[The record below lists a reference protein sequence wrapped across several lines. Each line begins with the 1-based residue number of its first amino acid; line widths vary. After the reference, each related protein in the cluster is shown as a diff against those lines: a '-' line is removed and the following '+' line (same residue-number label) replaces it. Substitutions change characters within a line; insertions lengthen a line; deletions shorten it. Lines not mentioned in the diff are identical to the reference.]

1 MIARMMFV
9 RAVVGTAIAW
19 MLLAEVCGCRAPLA
33 SERTEAL
40 SATEPQEQAK
50 DGDATAQYNLG
61 ICYYNGDGVVVD
73 KAEAVKWLR
82 KAAEKG
88 HLQAQTLIG
97 AFYFQGDGVAV
108 DKAEAI
114 KWFRKAAVQG
124 YPQAQSI
131 LGSCYFKGEG
141 VAEDQAEAVKWF
153 RKAAEKGHPESQ
165 GMLGLCYFKGE
176 GVAVNYA
183 EAVKWFRKA
192 AEKGRP
198 ESQTMLGMCYLNG
211 EGVAADKTEAVK
223 WLWKAAEQGY
233 LLAQEELEKISGTVP
248 AEQFTP
254 RSRISDP
261 PPPDGEACARPA
273 RPTRSLRAPHRH
285 DFDARAF
292 TRALCAGG
300 QNHAGPANVLSCAS
314 RLSGLCA
321 SLRPSFGAATTLWL
335 YSWGQTPQ
343 NRCKKPV
350 CVLLSACACQI

>member
-61 ICYYNGDGVVVD
+61 ICYCN
-73 KAEAVKWLR
+73 
-82 KAAEKG
+82 
-88 HLQAQTLIG
+88 
-97 AFYFQGDGVAV
+97 GDGVAV
-108 DKAEAI
+108 DK
-114 KWFRKAAVQG
+114 
-124 YPQAQSI
+124 
-131 LGSCYFKGEG
+131 
-141 VAEDQAEAVKWF
+141 
-153 RKAAEKGHPESQ
+153 
-165 GMLGLCYFKGE
+165 
-176 GVAVNYA
+176 A

-248 AEQFTP
+248 AEQ
-254 RSRISDP
+254 
-261 PPPDGEACARPA
+261 
-273 RPTRSLRAPHRH
+273 L
-285 DFDARAF
+285 
-292 TRALCAGG
+292 
-300 QNHAGPANVLSCAS
+300 
-314 RLSGLCA
+314 
-321 SLRPSFGAATTLWL
+321 
-335 YSWGQTPQ
+335 
-343 NRCKKPV
+343 
-350 CVLLSACACQI
+350 

>member
-73 KAEAVKWLR
+73 KAEAVKWL
-82 KAAEKG
+82 
-88 HLQAQTLIG
+88 
-97 AFYFQGDGVAV
+97 
-108 DKAEAI
+108 
-114 KWFRKAAVQG
+114 
-124 YPQAQSI
+124 
-131 LGSCYFKGEG
+131 
-141 VAEDQAEAVKWF
+141 

-248 AEQFTP
+248 AEQF
-254 RSRISDP
+254 
-261 PPPDGEACARPA
+261 
-273 RPTRSLRAPHRH
+273 
-285 DFDARAF
+285 
-292 TRALCAGG
+292 
-300 QNHAGPANVLSCAS
+300 
-314 RLSGLCA
+314 
-321 SLRPSFGAATTLWL
+321 
-335 YSWGQTPQ
+335 
-343 NRCKKPV
+343 
-350 CVLLSACACQI
+350 

>member
-61 ICYYNGDGVVVD
+61 ICYYN
-73 KAEAVKWLR
+73 
-82 KAAEKG
+82 
-88 HLQAQTLIG
+88 
-97 AFYFQGDGVAV
+97 
-108 DKAEAI
+108 
-114 KWFRKAAVQG
+114 
-124 YPQAQSI
+124 PQAQSI

-248 AEQFTP
+248 AEQ
-254 RSRISDP
+254 
-261 PPPDGEACARPA
+261 
-273 RPTRSLRAPHRH
+273 L
-285 DFDARAF
+285 
-292 TRALCAGG
+292 
-300 QNHAGPANVLSCAS
+300 
-314 RLSGLCA
+314 
-321 SLRPSFGAATTLWL
+321 
-335 YSWGQTPQ
+335 
-343 NRCKKPV
+343 
-350 CVLLSACACQI
+350 

>member
-61 ICYYNGDGVVVD
+61 ICYYNGDGVAVD

-88 HLQAQTLIG
+88 H
-97 AFYFQGDGVAV
+97 
-108 DKAEAI
+108 
-114 KWFRKAAVQG
+114 
-124 YPQAQSI
+124 
-131 LGSCYFKGEG
+131 
-141 VAEDQAEAVKWF
+141 
-153 RKAAEKGHPESQ
+153 
-165 GMLGLCYFKGE
+165 
-176 GVAVNYA
+176 
-183 EAVKWFRKA
+183 
-192 AEKGRP
+192 P

-254 RSRISDP
+254 QSRISDP
-261 PPPDGEACARPA
+261 RRERGGSCFGLGSRGLGPTCSHPA
-273 RPTRSLRAPHRH
+273 
-285 DFDARAF
+285 
-292 TRALCAGG
+292 
-300 QNHAGPANVLSCAS
+300 
-314 RLSGLCA
+314 
-321 SLRPSFGAATTLWL
+321 
-335 YSWGQTPQ
+335 
-343 NRCKKPV
+343 
-350 CVLLSACACQI
+350 

>member
-165 GMLGLCYFKGE
+165 GMLGLRPR
-176 GVAVNYA
+176 A
-183 EAVKWFRKA
+183 
-192 AEKGRP
+192 GRP
-198 ESQTMLGMCYLNG
+198 AACRSSRRGSGGAAGRSRRGGCGGRGLRGGLDHDG
-211 EGVAADKTEAVK
+211 REGVAADKTEAVK

-248 AEQFTP
+248 AEQ
-254 RSRISDP
+254 
-261 PPPDGEACARPA
+261 
-273 RPTRSLRAPHRH
+273 L
-285 DFDARAF
+285 
-292 TRALCAGG
+292 
-300 QNHAGPANVLSCAS
+300 
-314 RLSGLCA
+314 
-321 SLRPSFGAATTLWL
+321 
-335 YSWGQTPQ
+335 
-343 NRCKKPV
+343 
-350 CVLLSACACQI
+350 

>member
-61 ICYYNGDGVVVD
+61 ICYYNGDGVAVD

-97 AFYFQGDGVAV
+97 AFYFQGDGVA
-108 DKAEAI
+108 
-114 KWFRKAAVQG
+114 
-124 YPQAQSI
+124 
-131 LGSCYFKGEG
+131 
-141 VAEDQAEAVKWF
+141 EDQAEAVKWF
-153 RKAAEKGHPESQ
+153 RKAAEKGH
-165 GMLGLCYFKGE
+165 
-176 GVAVNYA
+176 
-183 EAVKWFRKA
+183 
-192 AEKGRP
+192 P

-254 RSRISDP
+254 QSRISDP
-261 PPPDGEACARPA
+261 RRERGGSCFGLGSRGLGPTCSPDPQFAGTPP
-273 RPTRSLRAPHRH
+273 T
-285 DFDARAF
+285 
-292 TRALCAGG
+292 
-300 QNHAGPANVLSCAS
+300 
-314 RLSGLCA
+314 
-321 SLRPSFGAATTLWL
+321 
-335 YSWGQTPQ
+335 
-343 NRCKKPV
+343 
-350 CVLLSACACQI
+350 

>member
-61 ICYYNGDGVVVD
+61 ICYYNGDGV
-73 KAEAVKWLR
+73 
-82 KAAEKG
+82 
-88 HLQAQTLIG
+88 
-97 AFYFQGDGVAV
+97 AV

-114 KWFRKAAVQG
+114 
-124 YPQAQSI
+124 
-131 LGSCYFKGEG
+131 
-141 VAEDQAEAVKWF
+141 
-153 RKAAEKGHPESQ
+153 
-165 GMLGLCYFKGE
+165 
-176 GVAVNYA
+176 
-183 EAVKWFRKA
+183 KWFRKA

-248 AEQFTP
+248 AEQ
-254 RSRISDP
+254 
-261 PPPDGEACARPA
+261 
-273 RPTRSLRAPHRH
+273 L
-285 DFDARAF
+285 
-292 TRALCAGG
+292 
-300 QNHAGPANVLSCAS
+300 
-314 RLSGLCA
+314 
-321 SLRPSFGAATTLWL
+321 
-335 YSWGQTPQ
+335 
-343 NRCKKPV
+343 
-350 CVLLSACACQI
+350 